1 VREIVKLIV
10 VLTAFCVCSAFS
22 LAFVKEATKEKIEY
36 QKLKIL
42 VAPAVKA
49 VFPSYDND
57 PILERVKVKLSEKE
71 VINVFPAKKAGAKK
85 AGSLIGIAYE
95 GIGSGHGGAV
105 EVLVGIDLNGKIL
118 GIKVVKHGE
127 TPGIGTKAVESQE
140 FLNQFK
146 GKGVGSKLTVGGDIV
161 AVSGATETSA
171 AITEAVRKAIE
182 IFPKLK
188 EEVRG

>member
-10 VLTAFCVCSAFS
+10 VLTAFCVGSAFS
-22 LAFVKEATKEKIEY
+22 LAFVKEATKERIEY
-36 QKLKIL
+36 QKLKVL

-71 VINVFPAKKAGAKK
+71 VINVFPAKKAG
-85 AGSLIGIAYE
+85 SLIGIAYE

-105 EVLVGIDLNGKIL
+105 EVLVGMDLNGKIL

-146 GKGVGSKLTVGGDIV
+146 GKGVGSKLTVGGDIE

>member
-1 VREIVKLIV
+1 MREIVKLIV
-10 VLTAFCVCSAFS
+10 VLTAFCVGSAFS
-22 LAFVKEATKEKIEY
+22 LAFVRQATKERIEY

-57 PILERVKVKLSEKE
+57 PILERIKVKLSEKE
-71 VINVFPAKKAGAKK
+71 VINVFPAKKAGN
-85 AGSLIGIAYE
+85 LIGIAYE

-118 GIKVVKHGE
+118 GIKIVKHGE
-127 TPGIGTKAVESQE
+127 TPGIGTKVTESVE

-146 GKGVGSKLTVGGDIV
+146 GKGVGSKLTLSAAGGEIE
-161 AVSGATETSA
+161 AVSGATETSTA
-171 AITEAVRKAIE
+171 VTEAVRKAIE
-182 IFPKLK
+182 IFPKVK
-188 EEVRG
+188 QEVRG